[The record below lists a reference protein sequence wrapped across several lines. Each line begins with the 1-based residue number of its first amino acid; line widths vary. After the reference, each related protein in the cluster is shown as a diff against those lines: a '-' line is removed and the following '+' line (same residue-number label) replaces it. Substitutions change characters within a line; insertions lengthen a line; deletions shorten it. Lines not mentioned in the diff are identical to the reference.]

1 MSDATTHQKTTF
13 NPSRRRLLA
22 LLPGGVALAACES
35 TEGAAILESVL
46 GAAQTYG
53 GSSSTGGLSQADA
66 VLGIKTALNN
76 GVGSAITRVRRT
88 NGFLGDNLIRV
99 PLPGF
104 LADTQQT
111 LSRIGLSGM
120 LDDLETQL
128 NRGAERAAPVAKDLF
143 VDAIT
148 SMSVRDAIGI
158 VNGGPTS
165 ATDYFKRTTTP
176 RLTQLVRPIMT
187 DALQDAGAIQTFDR
201 LAANVQNVP
210 FAPQLGADA
219 KTSLIDHG
227 IEKGLDGI
235 FYYVGREEAAIRRD
249 PVKRTST
256 APPEAL
262 RSHLGSLIPT

>member
-1 MSDATTHQKTTF
+1 MAKRQDQQIHV
-13 NPSRRRLLA
+13 SRRRALA
-22 LLPGGVALAACES
+22 LVPGGLALAACES

-53 GSSSTGGLSQADA
+53 GGSSAGGLSQADA
-66 VLGIKTALNN
+66 VLGIKTALND
-76 GVGSAITRVRRT
+76 GVGAAITRVGRT
-88 NGFLGDNLIRV
+88 NGFLGDRLIRI

-104 LADTQQT
+104 LADAQQT
-111 LSRIGLSGM
+111 LGRIGLSGL

-187 DALQDAGAIQTFDR
+187 DALQNAGAIQTFDR
-201 LAANVQNVP
+201 LAASANNVP

-227 IEKGLDGI
+227 IDKGLDGI
-235 FYYVGREEAAIRRD
+235 FYYIGQEEAAIRRD
-249 PVKRTST
+249 PVKRTS
-256 APPEAL
+256 EIL
-262 RSHLGSLIPT
+262 RKVFG